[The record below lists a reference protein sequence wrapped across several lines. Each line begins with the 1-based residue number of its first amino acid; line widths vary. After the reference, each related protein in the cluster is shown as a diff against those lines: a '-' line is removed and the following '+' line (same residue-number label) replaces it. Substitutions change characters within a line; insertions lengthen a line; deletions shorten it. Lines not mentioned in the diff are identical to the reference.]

1 MLRGAFY
8 AFLII
13 FCLLPIKKKM
23 RTKRSLKKS
32 TIFSATRLH
41 WLL

>member
-13 FCLLPIKKKM
+13 FCLLPIKKKRM
-23 RTKRSLKKS
+23 IIRKGKQTNPSYV
-32 TIFSATRLH
+32 H
-41 WLL
+41 WRQNQ